1 MDSKPASMDPR
12 PVSDS
17 RTTLARWMSILDANS
32 AGSVHGGTILK
43 MADEAAGLAAV
54 KHSRQRVVTAGVDR
68 VNFLY
73 PIHIG
78 ELVTFGASVNAVWH
92 TSMEV
97 GVRVEAENPLTGEV
111 RHTNTAYFTM
121 VALDAHGHP
130 STVPPLIATNETEER
145 RMREAELR
153 RSNRLDEREQILGGR
168 RPPAVEPLSDAR
180 DGTAR

>member
-1 MDSKPASMDPR
+1 MDAK

-17 RTTLARWMSILDANS
+17 QTTLAHWMSILDANS
-32 AGSVHGGTILK
+32 AGHVHGGTVLK
-43 MADEAAGLAAV
+43 MADDAAGLAAV

-78 ELVTFGASVNAVWH
+78 ELVTFGASVNAVWR

-121 VALDAHGHP
+121 VALDGTGSPTA
-130 STVPPLIATNETEER
+130 VPPLIATSPAEER

-153 RSNRLDEREQILGGR
+153 RRNRLDERDQILGDR
-168 RPPAVEPLSDAR
+168 APSAR
-180 DGTAR
+180 

>member
-1 MDSKPASMDPR
+1 MDPK
-12 PVSDS
+12 PVSES
-17 RTTLARWMSILDANS
+17 RTTLAHWMSILDANS
-32 AGSVHGGTILK
+32 ARHVHGGTVLK
-43 MADEAAGLAAV
+43 MCDEAAGLAAV

-68 VNFLY
+68 VNFLV

-78 ELVTFGASVNAVWH
+78 ELVTFTASVNAVWR

-121 VALDAHGHP
+121 VALDPAGNP
-130 STVPPLIATNETEER
+130 TAVPPLIATNAAEER

-153 RSNRLDEREQILGGR
+153 RTNRLDERAQILDHR
-168 RPPAVEPLSDAR
+168 APASS
-180 DGTAR
+180 